1 MEHFF
6 GMRPFA
12 IFFTEKEGST
22 PLVHLLDG
30 FERISIV
37 HADSEA
43 AWEPFDTNCS
53 GRMPI
58 RDLEGC
64 LHHVFGPAP
73 VDMDALNALYLKTA
87 PAPLAAIPSGT
98 AVGFKMRFR
107 PPRRGP
113 WGVPG
118 PAAVTR
124 QVERALTT
132 AQRRAFR
139 HRMFRVLREHDVTV
153 FIAVRQDIL
162 RWSLSKYH
170 GDGTGRPGHLQFKLA
185 QGKISRDE
193 IGKIHVERERLQ
205 SILRTCRETHDAK
218 RRLKARLDAAG
229 IRTAV
234 LRYEDFLADQ
244 HTYLANILETIE
256 VEPAEGEIDQVI
268 AQGSRVEK
276 VHADDLEEFVENA
289 DEVIEEFGDE
299 FVAW

>member
-1 MEHFF
+1 
-6 GMRPFA
+6 MRPFV

-30 FERISIV
+30 FERISVV

-53 GRMPI
+53 GHMPI
-58 RDLEGC
+58 RDLERC

-73 VDMDALNALYLKTA
+73 VDMDALNAIYQKTA
-87 PAPLAAIPSGT
+87 PAPLAPIPTGA

-118 PAAVTR
+118 PAPVTTR
-124 QVERALTT
+124 VERALTV

-162 RWSLSKYH
+162 RWALSKYH

-185 QGKISRDE
+185 QGKITRAD
-193 IGKIHVERERLQ
+193 IGKIHVERDRLAA
-205 SILRTCRETHDAK
+205 ILRTCRETHDAK
-218 RRLKARLDAAG
+218 RRLEARLDAAG

-244 HTYLANILETIE
+244 RSYLANLLHTIG
-256 VEPAEGEIDQVI
+256 VTPAEGEIDDVI
-268 AQGSRVEK
+268 ARGSRVEK
-276 VHADDLEEFVENA
+276 VHADDLGEFVANA
-289 DEVIEEFGDE
+289 DEVIDEFGHE